1 LDPGNHND
9 CDAPQLA
16 AGLMGF
22 EAALAA
28 ILDDSQV
35 CGPIERLPTASAL
48 DRVLAE
54 PVLAG
59 LDLPPF
65 AASAMD
71 GYALISADS
80 RRPPAYDSG
89 DGDAGSADANDN
101 AGHFS
106 LKLVGT
112 SAAGRP
118 FAGRVQPGQCIR
130 ILTGAVMPSGA
141 DAVVIQELCEASGDR
156 VRMPTEIE
164 AGANLR
170 PAGDDVRAGDRVVE
184 AGRRL
189 RPSHLAAIAALGVAE
204 LAAWRQPRVAY
215 FSTGDE
221 LRPLGAPL
229 APGEIYDSNRVALGA
244 LLRRAGVL
252 PMDLGRAP
260 DEREALRRMLS
271 EAAGAADAVI
281 TTGGVSVGD
290 ADYVKDEVA
299 ALGEV
304 TLWRIAMKP
313 GKPLAVGRIGDARF
327 FGLPGN
333 PVSALVTFYQ
343 LVLPALRRM
352 GGEASVRPFQVLART
367 ETRLSKRPGRS
378 EFQRGILGQAA
389 DGSLTVG
396 PAGGQGSHM
405 LGAMSRADCFVTL
418 PQDCGE
424 VETGQW
430 VAVQPF
436 EGLV

>member
-1 LDPGNHND
+1 MQQGSHND

-16 AGLMGF
+16 AGLIGF

-28 ILDDSQV
+28 ILDDSRI
-35 CGPIERLPTASAL
+35 CGPIERLPTAAAL

-54 PVLAG
+54 PILAG

-80 RRPPAYDSG
+80 FAST
-89 DGDAGSADANDN
+89 AGSPSNREGDE
-101 AGHFS
+101 GS
-106 LKLVGT
+106 GRIRLKLVG
-112 SAAGRP
+112 SSGAGRP

-130 ILTGAVMPSGA
+130 ILTGAVMPQGA
-141 DAVVIQELCEASGDR
+141 DAVVIQELCEVGEEW
-156 VRMPTEIE
+156 VRMPAGIE
-164 AGANLR
+164 VGANIR
-170 PAGDDVRAGDRVVE
+170 PAGDDLRAGDRVVE
-184 AGRRL
+184 AGQRL

-204 LAAWRQPRVAY
+204 LGLWRKPQVAY

-221 LRPLGAPL
+221 LRPLGTAL
-229 APGEIYDSNRVALGA
+229 GAGEIYDSNRVALGA
-244 LLRRAGVL
+244 LLRRAGAL
-252 PMDLGRAP
+252 PIDLGRVP
-260 DEREALRRMLS
+260 DDRKALRAMLA
-271 EAAGAADAVI
+271 EAARAADAVI

-299 ALGEV
+299 ALGELS
-304 TLWRIAMKP
+304 LWRIAMKP
-313 GKPLAVGRIGDARF
+313 GKPLAVGRIGEARF

-352 GGEASVRPFQVLART
+352 GGESRPLALQLLARS
-367 ETRLSKRPGRS
+367 EARLAKRPGRS
-378 EFQRGILGQAA
+378 EFQRGILGQAE
-389 DGSLTVG
+389 DGSLSVR

-405 LGAMSRADCFVTL
+405 LGAMSRADCFVAL
-418 PQDCGE
+418 PQDCGD
-424 VETGQW
+424 VEAGQW
-430 VAVQPF
+430 VPVQPF